1 MVVPCLQLSQTAAH
15 LNLLLEKFSECVPGE
30 RSTQSNGQTASA
42 TTRNH
47 RKRPAMN
54 VAQSLPVY
62 TLISPRVDALG
73 VPREHQVGELHLVLN
88 VQPPI
93 GHERLAE
100 VQAATTAR
108 Q

>member
-1 MVVPCLQLSQTAAH
+1 
-15 LNLLLEKFSECVPGE
+15 
-30 RSTQSNGQTASA
+30 
-42 TTRNH
+42 
-47 RKRPAMN
+47 MN